1 MEDAEATDLRRRVAA
16 ALDTVDA
23 LFGLSADAGR

>member
-1 MEDAEATDLRRRVAA
+1 MEDAEATDLRHRVTA

-23 LFGLSADAGR
+23 LLGLPAGIG